1 MRDISMATSINI
13 GLSGANRVLSSLR
26 LLKLS
31 DNFICAKLK
40 LKFQKESSI
49 VQKLRHPKQLFGKPQ
64 NIQDVRYVLNNKCCM
79 LIFKHTYIIQIVPKV
94 DIKPVIVHKA

>member
-40 LKFQKESSI
+40 FQKESSI
-49 VQKLRHPKQLFGKPQ
+49 VQELRHPKQLFGKPQ

-79 LIFKHTYIIQIVPKV
+79 LIFKHTYIIQIVP
-94 DIKPVIVHKA
+94 